1 MRAVV
6 GRFRCSIISARSSI
20 VGTWCAVAGTWG
32 TVAGA
37 RCSVACARDPVVV
50 SRWKIGWLWCCV
62 VPVDTMVGVVWAL
75 GKQALHSVYWVGDA
89 LECVVHVIVGRLVT
103 AKNAT
108 AVGGEVEIDKRLE
121 SKFAIV
127 VGGSLEAE
135 EGVEV
140 DGSNFNAAICSGV
153 VGIDSTSSS
162 NRVLLVAT
170 VARTSLRKAERDA
183 NCWLQLPIGCRPCDE
198 VRESAKKT
206 LGRKQVRNIKARQRI
221 LKRRGL
227 GSDHRNQV
235 SKFPY

>member
-1 MRAVV
+1 MRASV

-37 RCSVACARDPVVV
+37 RCSVTCAWDPVVV

-75 GKQALHSVYWVGDA
+75 GKQALHSIKRVWDA

-135 EGVEV
+135 EGIKV
-140 DGSNFNAAICSGV
+140 DRSNFNAICSGV

-162 NRVLLVAT
+162 NGVLLVAT
-170 VARTSLRKAERDA
+170 VAWTCLRKTKRDA

-198 VRESAKKT
+198 VREPAKKT
-206 LGRKQVRNIKARQRI
+206 LGEEAGQKHCLM
-221 LKRRGL
+221 LKH
-227 GSDHRNQV
+227 D
-235 SKFPY
+235 KEF

>member
-20 VGTWCAVAGTWG
+20 VGTWC

-37 RCSVACARDPVVV
+37 RCSVACAWDPVVV
-50 SRWKIGWLWCCV
+50 SRWKVGWLWCCV

-75 GKQALHSVYWVGDA
+75 GKQALHSIKRVWDA

-108 AVGGEVEIDKRLE
+108 AVGGEVEIDKWLE

-135 EGVEV
+135 EGVQV
-140 DGSNFNAAICSGV
+140 DGSNFNTICSGV

-206 LGRKQVRNIKARQRI
+206 LGRKEVRNIA
-221 LKRRGL
+221 
-227 GSDHRNQV
+227 
-235 SKFPY
+235 